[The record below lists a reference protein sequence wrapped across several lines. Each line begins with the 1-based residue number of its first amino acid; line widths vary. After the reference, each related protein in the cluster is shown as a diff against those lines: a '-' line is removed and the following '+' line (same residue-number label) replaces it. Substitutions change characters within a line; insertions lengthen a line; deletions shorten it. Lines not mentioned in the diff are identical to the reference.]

1 MREEKGKLRKRLFAV
16 ALCAA
21 FWVLSAQKMCGIGT
35 SAASAI
41 LVDAASGQVL
51 YQVQS
56 QQQRLIAS
64 TTKLMTALVALESGH
79 DLDEEVV
86 IPADW
91 KGVEGSSIYLK
102 AGEHITLEALLYG
115 TLLCSGNDAA
125 TVVAQF
131 CGGTVENFVAEMNA
145 TAQRLGMQNS
155 SFANPSGLDQE
166 GHYSTAYDMTLLA
179 RACLDNQTLAQILST
194 KTARFGER
202 IFTNHNKLLWRYEGC
217 VGMKTGYTEKA
228 GRTLVSAAQRDGM
241 TLICVTLS
249 DPNDWV
255 DHAALYDFGFS
266 NYKSQIAVHAGEMV
280 TSVPVENSLL
290 SFCPVVAEEDVAVC
304 LKVGETITREVHLD
318 CNEIQA
324 PISAGTEVGEVSFW
338 VNGIEVGATKLVTG
352 VDIEDNLA
360 PKRGLFQW
368 LRGYLPES

>member
-1 MREEKGKLRKRLFAV
+1 MRKRLFAV